1 MSVKII
7 SVDRS
12 RFLGMNVSKVGRR
25 GQIAIPSA
33 IRQELNLQEG
43 DRLAFI
49 RRGNEVVLQ
58 PLKHT
63 LQDFR
68 GSVPVSE
75 PQDFD
80 AIRKRVIENR
90 EYRTSSDAD

>member
-1 MSVKII
+1 
-7 SVDRS
+7 
-12 RFLGMNVSKVGRR
+12 MNISKVGRR
-25 GQIAIPSA
+25 GQIAIPRL

-58 PLKHT
+58 PLKAT
-63 LQDFR
+63 LSDFR
-68 GSVPVSE
+68 GSIPVSE

-80 AIRKRVIENR
+80 AIRQQVLDRR
-90 EYRTSSDAD
+90 AYRSTTDDD